1 MAADPRA
8 ATAAALERM
17 CGRGGVLDQH
27 SPAASHRL
35 HADNPQRRRTLDR
48 IIESYLAEQDNV
60 VLGGQFCAIATAGVP
75 GAGKSTSIERNGL
88 AGQGWRVLDA
98 DRVKDYLI
106 REALE
111 ADDYRDILAV
121 RLPDSGAVM
130 PRELATLVHAESTK
144 IVDALQER
152 CMRRGENIVI
162 EGTFSWPGL
171 GERLLRQL
179 GAAGYERLTI
189 MDVEVA
195 CEHAQEQALGRWWTG
210 RTSGDELGGR
220 FTPASVIAGLY
231 PAGSVESICAANA
244 RAAFEHPLAAEIA
257 AVELLVDDYTGGVL
271 VEKVSTRHK
280 GVINYEPDV
289 ASSEP

>member
-1 MAADPRA
+1 
-8 ATAAALERM
+8 M
-17 CGRGGVLDQH
+17 CGRGGVLDQNG
-27 SPAASHRL
+27 PAASHRR
-35 HADNPQRRRTLDR
+35 HADNPRRRHTLDR
-48 IIESYLAEQDNV
+48 IIESYLAEQDNI

-88 AGQGWRVLDA
+88 AGRGWRVLDA

-111 ADDYRDILAV
+111 AGDYRDILAV
-121 RLPDSGAVM
+121 RLPDCGTVM

-152 CMRRGENIVI
+152 SMDRGENLVI

-179 GAAGYERLTI
+179 GAAGYERFTI

-195 CEHAQEQALGRWWTG
+195 REQAQEQALQRWWTG
-210 RTSGDELGGR
+210 RTGGDELGGR

-244 RAAFEHPLAAEIA
+244 RAAFEHPLAAEID
-257 AVELLVDDYTGGVL
+257 AVELIVDDFTSGVL
-271 VEKVSTRHK
+271 VETVSTQHR
-280 GVINYEPDV
+280 GVINYAPDTAV
-289 ASSEP
+289 SEP

>member
-1 MAADPRA
+1 MAIDPRA

-17 CGRGGVLDQH
+17 CRPGGVLDQNGA
-27 SPAASHRL
+27 AASHRL
-35 HADNPQRRRTLDR
+35 HADNPHRRRTLDR

-60 VLGGQFCAIATAGVP
+60 VIGGQFCAIATAGVP

-111 ADDYRDILAV
+111 AGVYRDIV
-121 RLPDSGAVM
+121 SMGLPDGGTVM
-130 PRELATLVHAESTK
+130 ARELATLVHTESTK
-144 IVDALQER
+144 IVDALQEL
-152 CMRRGENIVI
+152 CMGRGENLVI

-171 GERLLRQL
+171 GERLLRHL
-179 GAAGYERLTI
+179 GAAGYERFTI
-189 MDVEVA
+189 MDVEVPS
-195 CEHAQEQALGRWWTG
+195 ERAQEQALGRWWTG
-210 RTSGDELGGR
+210 RTGGDELGGR

-231 PAGSVESICAANA
+231 PAGSAESICATNA
-244 RAAFEHPLAAEIA
+244 RAAFEHPLAAQID
-257 AVELLVDDYTGGVL
+257 AVELWVDDYTSGVL

-280 GVINYEPDV
+280 GIISYEPDV
-289 ASSEP
+289 AASES